1 MIETCIIV
9 VPTFGL
15 QEDMDNFDAKEQKKK
30 LDVALHQEHYRV
42 KLMNNYEYAGVLFTQ
57 YVLEKKKWRRGY

>member
-1 MIETCIIV
+1 MIQTCIIV
-9 VPTFGL
+9 VPTLWTDDKPFSSI
-15 QEDMDNFDAKEQKKK
+15 DAEEQKRK

-57 YVLEKKKWRRGY
+57 YVLERRKRRI